1 MVAVT
6 TFQRS
11 MLSFAPLIVGEF
23 YQLLCHYCFLLKK
36 VQVQIA
42 KGADVPQNALR
53 HTLDCLVMLA
63 PFCLQVVLILVYLI
77 V

>member
-1 MVAVT
+1 
-6 TFQRS
+6 
-11 MLSFAPLIVGEF
+11 MLSFAPLNVVEF

-42 KGADVPQNALR
+42 KGADIPQNAVR
-53 HTLDCLVMLA
+53 ETLDCLVMLRS
-63 PFCLQVVLILVYLI
+63 FCLQVVLILVYLI